1 MLMAHSRYFVKT
13 SLLVLTLALILSFS
27 PTFAWATLEED
38 QTSLSDQEIADAI
51 EDMSS
56 ELDQN
61 ELGSKYS
68 AKSTRS
74 SFFNIYAGET
84 LFDTAAAQA
93 RAAYSASESAVI
105 VGDAGWADALSATGL
120 AGALDCPILF
130 SGKDGLGNATASA
143 LRDLGV
149 RKVVVVGGAT
159 MVSKGV
165 LEELAAM
172 GISSE
177 RVWGESYYDTQ
188 MEVYAR
194 GKGLWA
200 RDCVIVASG
209 TYFADALSAAP
220 IAFAEK
226 APVFLV
232 DEGKDLSAVQKE
244 ALLSEASQGHFA
256 RAIVVGGE
264 TVVSDYARGFLDF
277 TSQLAAASGGGQASC
292 SRLSG
297 ETLYDTSSAVASWA
311 AEQGILSWDNVAF
324 TSSSGPYD
332 ALAGSVLQGKTGS
345 VLLLVGDAHSSTIAT
360 AASHKGS
367 ISSVRFFG
375 GRNVMPDSIKRYISY
390 SMDFGYA
397 PSGGFKLSDGTWIA
411 ANSAG
416 IIPRAEAIN
425 HLMSTAHSLLG
436 IPYVWGGVWPDDG
449 GMDCSSLS
457 LYCYGQIGVTLGDDT
472 YTQVTQGKSVPF
484 FAAQPGDLI
493 FMYYWSAPTYTDR
506 PEHVVI
512 YAGNGM
518 IYEEPNFGMVCQYVP
533 LWTKNADR
541 LVVRR
546 YLAEY

>member
-1 MLMAHSRYFVKT
+1 MTRRLSHAVALSAAACVVAILFLFVQVGKAQGIE
-13 SLLVLTLALILSFS
+13 S
-27 PTFAWATLEED
+27 
-38 QTSLSDQEIADAI
+38 QT
-51 EDMSS
+51 
-56 ELDQN
+56 
-61 ELGSKYS
+61 
-68 AKSTRS
+68 
-74 SFFNIYAGET
+74 YAGET

-375 GRNVMPDSIKRYISY
+375 GENVMPDSIKRYISY

-397 PSGGFKLSDGTWIA
+397 LNFGATRLPNGGYIWC
-411 ANSAG
+411 NSAG
-416 IIPRAEAIN
+416 VDRQDAIN
-425 HLMSTAHSLLG
+425 KVIQIARSCLG
-436 IPYVWGGVWPDDG
+436 IPYVWLGKYPENG
-449 GMDCSSLS
+449 GMDCASFTWHIYSRNLGMDIGFETYDQMYAGYRVGSL
-457 LYCYGQIGVTLGDDT
+457 DDA
-472 YTQVTQGKSVPF
+472 K
-484 FAAQPGDLI
+484 PGDLI
-493 FMYYWSAPTYTDR
+493 LMYYGSFPNYNPLL
-506 PEHVVI
+506 PEHVVL

-518 IYEEPNFGMVCQYVP
+518 VYEEPDFGMVCQYVP
-533 LWTKNADR
+533 LASKGAGKIEI
-541 LVVRR
+541 RR
-546 YLAEY
+546 IVHD

>member
-1 MLMAHSRYFVKT
+1 MVRSRFLAKT
-13 SLLVLTLALILSFS
+13 SLLILTLALILSFS
-27 PTFAWATLEED
+27 PMSAWATLEED
-38 QTSLSDQEIADAI
+38 QTSLSDQEIAYAI

-56 ELDQN
+56 ELNQN
-61 ELGSKYS
+61 EFGSKYS
-68 AKSTRS
+68 TKSMRS

-165 LEELAAM
+165 LDELTAM

-188 MEVYAR
+188 MEVYTR
-194 GKGLWA
+194 GKDLWA
-200 RDCVIVASG
+200 QDCVIVASG

-244 ALLSEASQGHFA
+244 ALVKHAKPA
-256 RAIVVGGE
+256 NAVRTIIVGGH
-264 TVVSDYARGFLDF
+264 TVVSERTEGFLGALSLY
-277 TSQLAAASGGGQASC
+277 TNGTY

-375 GRNVMPDSIKRYISY
+375 GENVMPTSLKNYVLDSLGLIENKEVDYRNFNISLDEMTSLEVNANKGY
-390 SMDFGYA
+390 QNYTSEEILEYLDPYQVEFGVDDFY
-397 PSGGFKLSDGTWIA
+397 
-411 ANSAG
+411 
-416 IIPRAEAIN
+416 
-425 HLMSTAHSLLG
+425 
-436 IPYVWGGVWPDDG
+436 
-449 GMDCSSLS
+449 
-457 LYCYGQIGVTLGDDT
+457 Q
-472 YTQVTQGKSVPF
+472 
-484 FAAQPGDLI
+484 FA
-493 FMYYWSAPTYTDR
+493 
-506 PEHVVI
+506 V
-512 YAGNGM
+512 
-518 IYEEPNFGMVCQYVP
+518 
-533 LWTKNADR
+533 
-541 LVVRR
+541 
-546 YLAEY
+546 